1 MGKKQRSKDSS
12 KQSQQK
18 RTIISLKKTI
28 KINFISG
35 KMGSKR
41 IKSKQKLNQNS
52 KNFIPKKYK
61 KLNSTFPIPANDNYP
76 IVFNPSKITSN
87 NCPKWMKPETFN
99 LQNSYERFNK
109 EINDYVYYIIPHNFS
124 IIKRQYTIELLTH
137 IIQKYQSDWKVI
149 LYGSFSQNT
158 STVFSDLDLAIND
171 NNKYY
176 SGDMFKLFYIMNIL
190 QKEGFSQDIEFI
202 DAKVPILRGVCSST
216 GVSLDICFN
225 KKTGFKAAEIIR
237 KIIDQ
242 NKLIKQAVIFLKILL
257 KINNLN
263 ETYTGGMCSFLL
275 FHLVYYF
282 YIVFTKKDKTEK
294 NNIIINI
301 NTKKDNN
308 EEVLGQDFIGNL
320 NINKNIKNDDS
331 FYSKKLT
338 DTDENKE
345 IESSKLK
352 FNTSEYNSYILSNIS
367 SGDNIHLLMNNYEK
381 NEKIFLNYNFENEI
395 KIGDFILSF
404 LKFYGFEFDHKHLGF
419 SVNIKNFGKTFQKI
433 IGYDEDTISAQ
444 SIEEEDNDIG
454 IKCFNYY
461 KIVDLFE
468 RTYFKIKMER
478 DSNIFSI
485 LESLGFPTY
494 E

>member
-1 MGKKQRSKDSS
+1 
-12 KQSQQK
+12 
-18 RTIISLKKTI
+18 
-28 KINFISG
+28 
-35 KMGSKR
+35 
-41 IKSKQKLNQNS
+41 
-52 KNFIPKKYK
+52 
-61 KLNSTFPIPANDNYP
+61 
-76 IVFNPSKITSN
+76 
-87 NCPKWMKPETFN
+87 
-99 LQNSYERFNK
+99 
-109 EINDYVYYIIPHNFS
+109 
-124 IIKRQYTIELLTH
+124 
-137 IIQKYQSDWKVI
+137 
-149 LYGSFSQNT
+149 
-158 STVFSDLDLAIND
+158 
-171 NNKYY
+171 
-176 SGDMFKLFYIMNIL
+176 
-190 QKEGFSQDIEFI
+190 
-202 DAKVPILRGVCSST
+202 
-216 GVSLDICFN
+216 
-225 KKTGFKAAEIIR
+225 
-237 KIIDQ
+237 
-242 NKLIKQAVIFLKILL
+242 
-257 KINNLN
+257 
-263 ETYTGGMCSFLL
+263 MCSFLL

-419 SVNIKNFGKTFQKI
+419 SVNINNFGKTFQKI

-454 IKCFNYY
+454 VKCFNYY